1 MPHTARP
8 VRIVRASF
16 VNRKG
21 LWSGERSVIDD
32 GCARH
37 RVPRLARGLGA
48 LVGGFGEHLPA
59 ARSWPGRAFRH
70 VRTAAA
76 AYAVLL
82 LSLVLTG
89 LAWYYVRE
97 TVEEQNHVRF
107 DETVQATKA
116 AVDRRTDAY
125 LDALFGARGVFLA
138 SNAVEREE
146 WESYVNGI
154 ETKSRLEGLQAL
166 GFARY
171 VKPDEREDFAR
182 VAEREGRPPMR
193 PDLDPGRERSAY
205 FPLTLVAPLD
215 EANLSMINQDFYTDP
230 AHRMAMNQA
239 RDSGKPR
246 ATRLVYVLT
255 EPPTGSSAD
264 LTLGAGFAVYL
275 PVYDEAM
282 PAETR
287 AERRSALKGF
297 VVGYFRRDGLF
308 DDVFG
313 SGFHPSIDFEVY
325 DGADAGTSALLYDDD
340 GVQHAG
346 DEEFH
351 PLFSRQNQS
360 EVAGRRWSLYF
371 ATIHKFNKGTESNL
385 PAFVLAS
392 GIGISLLLFGITWM
406 LVRSRLLAE
415 DASKDLEDANRE
427 LEGAN
432 RELEAFSYS
441 VSHDLRAPLR
451 TIDGFSQI
459 LQEDYEEVLEDE
471 GLDYLGRVRAAS
483 GHMAALIDD
492 LLDLS
497 RVGRRPLRR
506 ESVDL
511 TRLASEAIEDLRAA
525 QPERNVEFV
534 AEQDIKAFGDVSLL
548 KVALENL
555 LGNAWKFTE
564 REEEARIEFGADWR
578 PRPGYLAPVYFVR
591 DNGAGFDQTYSD
603 KLFGAFQ
610 RLHGQDEFE
619 GTGIGLATVARIIHR
634 HGGRVWAEGEVG
646 EGATFYFTLG
656 GRDQG
661 DRAPS
666 AKKAELA

>member
-1 MPHTARP
+1 L
-8 VRIVRASF
+8 RA
-16 VNRKG
+16 V
-21 LWSGERSVIDD
+21 
-32 GCARH
+32 
-37 RVPRLARGLGA
+37 
-48 LVGGFGEHLPA
+48 
-59 ARSWPGRAFRH
+59 RSWPGRVFRH
-70 VRTAAA
+70 LRTAAA
-76 AYAVLL
+76 AYVVLL

-89 LAWYYVRE
+89 LAWYYVRG

-107 DETVQATKA
+107 DETVQATRA

-146 WESYVNGI
+146 WESYVRGI
-154 ETKSRLEGLQAL
+154 EIKTRLQGLQAL

-171 VKPDEREDFAR
+171 VKPEERGAFVQNVR
-182 VAEREGRPPMR
+182 QEGQQEMR
-193 PDLDPGRERSAY
+193 PDLDPGGERSAY
-205 FPLTLVAPLD
+205 FPLTLVAPLAQ
-215 EANLSMINQDFYTDP
+215 ANLNMINHDYYTDP
-230 AHRMAMNQA
+230 AHRVAMDRA
-239 RDSGKPR
+239 RDSGTPR
-246 ATRLVYVLT
+246 ATRMIYVMT
-255 EPPTGSSAD
+255 EPPEGSSAD
-264 LTLGAGFAVYL
+264 LALGSGFAVYL
-275 PVYDEAM
+275 PVYDEAK
-282 PAETR
+282 PVDST
-287 AERRSALKGF
+287 AERRRALKGF

-313 SGFHPSIDFEVY
+313 SGFDPAIDFEVY
-325 DGADAGTSALLYDDD
+325 DGADPGSSTLLYDED
-340 GVQHAG
+340 GVQRAG
-346 DEEFH
+346 EEKYH
-351 PLFSRQNQS
+351 PLFSRQDRS

-371 ATIHKFNKGTESNL
+371 ATLPGFNKGAESAL

-392 GIGISLLLFGITWM
+392 GIGASLLLFGISWM
-406 LVRSRLLAE
+406 LVRSRILAE

-459 LQEDYEEVLEDE
+459 LQEDYENVLDGE

-483 GHMAALIDD
+483 GNMATLIDD

-497 RVGRRPLRR
+497 RVSRRPLRR

-511 TRLASEAIEDLRAA
+511 TRLATGIIEDLRAA
-525 QPERNVEFV
+525 QPDRNVQFV
-534 AEQDIKAFGDVSLL
+534 AGEDIKAYGDVSLL

-564 REEEARIEFGADWR
+564 RKEEARIEFGADRR
-578 PRPGYLAPVYFVR
+578 PRPGFLAPVYFVR
-591 DNGAGFDQTYSD
+591 DNGAGFDQAYSD

-634 HGGRVWAEGEVG
+634 HGGRVWADSEVG

>member
-1 MPHTARP
+1 
-8 VRIVRASF
+8 
-16 VNRKG
+16 
-21 LWSGERSVIDD
+21 
-32 GCARH
+32 
-37 RVPRLARGLGA
+37 
-48 LVGGFGEHLPA
+48 
-59 ARSWPGRAFRH
+59 

-82 LSLVLTG
+82 LSLLLTG
-89 LAWYYVRE
+89 LAWYYVQA
-97 TVEEQNHVRF
+97 TVEEQNNVRF

-154 ETKSRLEGLQAL
+154 ETKTRLEGLQAL

-171 VKPDEREDFAR
+171 VSPDKREDFEQEAR
-182 VAEREGRPPMR
+182 EQGRPLMR
-193 PDLDPGRERSAY
+193 PDLDPGGERSAY

-215 EANLSMINQDFYTDP
+215 RANLNMINRDYYTDP
-230 AHRMAMNQA
+230 AHKMAMDKA
-239 RDSGKPR
+239 RDSGSPR
-246 ATRLVYVLT
+246 ATRMVYVLT
-255 EPPTGSSAD
+255 EPPANSTAD
-264 LTLGAGFAVYL
+264 LAFGPGFAVYL
-275 PVYDEAM
+275 PVYDEAK
-282 PAETR
+282 PTGTR
-287 AERRSALKGF
+287 AERRRALKGF

-313 SGFHPSIDFEVY
+313 SGFDPDIDFEVY
-325 DGADAGTSALLYDDD
+325 DGADVGSSALLYDDD
-340 GVQHAG
+340 RIQHAG
-346 DEEFH
+346 DAEFD
-351 PLFSRQNQS
+351 PLFSRQEQS

-371 ATIHKFNKGTESNL
+371 ATLPEFKRGAESNL
-385 PAFVLAS
+385 PDFVLAS
-392 GIGISLLLFGITWM
+392 GIGISLLLFGISWM
-406 LVRSRLLAE
+406 LVRSRILAE

-459 LQEDYEEVLEDE
+459 LQEDYEAVLDEE

-483 GHMAALIDD
+483 AHMAMLIDD

-497 RVGRRPLRR
+497 RVSRRPLRR
-506 ESVDL
+506 EPVDL
-511 TRLASEAIEDLRAA
+511 AGLATEIIEDLRAA
-525 QPERNVEFV
+525 EPERNVEFE
-534 AEQDIKAFGDVSLL
+534 AGGDIKAYGDVSLL
-548 KVALENL
+548 KGALENL

-564 REEEARIEFGADWR
+564 REGVGRIEFGVDRR
-578 PRPGYLAPVYFVR
+578 PRPGLLGPVYFVR
-591 DNGAGFDQTYSD
+591 DNGAGFDQAYSD

-661 DRAPS
+661 DRTAS

>member
-1 MPHTARP
+1 MR
-8 VRIVRASF
+8 F
-16 VNRKG
+16 
-21 LWSGERSVIDD
+21 
-32 GCARH
+32 
-37 RVPRLARGLGA
+37 
-48 LVGGFGEHLPA
+48 
-59 ARSWPGRAFRH
+59 WPGRVFRH
-70 VRTAAA
+70 VRIAAA

-89 LAWYYVRE
+89 LAWYYVQV
-97 TVEEQNHVRF
+97 TVEEQNNVRF

-146 WESYVNGI
+146 WESYVKGI
-154 ETKSRLEGLQAL
+154 ETKTRLEGLQAL

-171 VKPDEREDFAR
+171 VSPEKREDF
-182 VAEREGRPPMR
+182 ERRASEQGRPPMR
-193 PDLDPGRERSAY
+193 PDLDPGGERSAY

-215 EANLSMINQDFYTDP
+215 RANLNMINHDYYTDP
-230 AHRMAMNQA
+230 AHKMAMDKA
-239 RDSGKPR
+239 RDSGSPR

-255 EPPTGSSAD
+255 EPRANSSAD
-264 LTLGAGFAVYL
+264 LAFGPGFAVYL
-275 PVYDEAM
+275 PVYDEAK
-282 PAETR
+282 PTETR
-287 AERRSALKGF
+287 AERRRALNGF

-313 SGFHPSIDFEVY
+313 SGFDPAIDFEVY
-325 DGADAGTSALLYDDD
+325 DGADAGSSTLLYDDD
-340 GVQHAG
+340 RVQHAG
-346 DEEFH
+346 DKEFD
-351 PLFSRQNQS
+351 PLFSRQERS

-371 ATIHKFNKGTESNL
+371 ATLPEFKKGAESNL
-385 PAFVLAS
+385 PAFVFAS
-392 GIGISLLLFGITWM
+392 GIGISLLLFGISWM

-459 LQEDYEEVLEDE
+459 LQEDYEAVLDEE

-483 GHMAALIDD
+483 AHMAMLIDD

-497 RVGRRPLRR
+497 RVSRRPLRR
-506 ESVDL
+506 EPID
-511 TRLASEAIEDLRAA
+511 LASLAAEIIDDLRAA
-525 QPERNVEFV
+525 EPERNVEFV
-534 AEQDIKAFGDVSLL
+534 AGEDIRANGDVSLL

-564 REEEARIEFGADWR
+564 RVEVARIEFGVDRR
-578 PRPGYLAPVYFVR
+578 PRPGFLGPVYFVR
-591 DNGAGFDQTYSD
+591 DNGAGFDQAYSD

-661 DRAPS
+661 DRTTA

>member
-1 MPHTARP
+1 MGGIRP
-8 VRIVRASF
+8 QLRAMM
-16 VNRKG
+16 
-21 LWSGERSVIDD
+21 
-32 GCARH
+32 A
-37 RVPRLARGLGA
+37 
-48 LVGGFGEHLPA
+48 
-59 ARSWPGRAFRH
+59 WPGRVYRH
-70 VRTAAA
+70 LRTAAA
-76 AYAVLL
+76 AYLVLL
-82 LSLVLTG
+82 LSLLLTG
-89 LAWYYVRE
+89 LAWYYVRG

-138 SNAVEREE
+138 SNAVERGE
-146 WESYVNGI
+146 WKSYVNGI

-171 VKPDEREDFAR
+171 VAPEEREEFLQKAR
-182 VAEREGRPPMR
+182 QEGRPEMR
-193 PDLDPGRERSAY
+193 PDLQPGGERSAY

-215 EANLSMINQDFYTDP
+215 RANTSMINHDYYTDP
-230 AHRMAMNQA
+230 AHKKAMNRA
-239 RDSGKPR
+239 RDSGSPR
-246 ATRLVYVLT
+246 ATRMVYVLT
-255 EPPTGSSAD
+255 EPHGGSSAD
-264 LTLGAGFAVYL
+264 LTLGQGFAVYL
-275 PVYDEAM
+275 PVYDEAE
-282 PAETR
+282 PSNNT
-287 AERRSALKGF
+287 AERRRALKGF
-297 VVGYFRRDGLF
+297 IVGYFRRDGLF

-313 SGFHPSIDFEVY
+313 SGFDPAIDFEVY
-325 DGADAGTSALLYDDD
+325 DGTDAESSALLYDED
-340 GVQHAG
+340 GVQRAG
-346 DEEFH
+346 DERYD
-351 PLFSRQNQS
+351 PLFSRQDQS
-360 EVAGRRWSLYF
+360 VVAGREWSLYF
-371 ATIHKFNKGTESNL
+371 ATLHGFNKGGAESNL
-385 PAFVLAS
+385 PAFVLAC
-392 GIGISLLLFGITWM
+392 GIGVSLLLFGISWM
-406 LVRSRLLAE
+406 LVRSRILAE

-432 RELEAFSYS
+432 RELETFSYS

-459 LQEDYEEVLEDE
+459 LQEDYEEVLDDE

-483 GHMAALIDD
+483 AHMAALIDD

-497 RVGRRPLRR
+497 RVSRKPLRR
-506 ESVDL
+506 EPIDL
-511 TRLASEAIEDLRAA
+511 TLLATEIVEDLRAA
-525 QPERNVEFV
+525 EPGRNVEFM
-534 AEQDIKAFGDVSLL
+534 AGEGIEAYGDVSLL

-564 REEEARIEFGADWR
+564 REEEARIEFGADRR
-578 PRPGYLAPVYFVR
+578 PRPGTLAPVYFVR
-591 DNGAGFDQTYSD
+591 DNGAGFDQAYSD

-661 DRAPS
+661 DRGAP

>member
-1 MPHTARP
+1 L
-8 VRIVRASF
+8 RA
-16 VNRKG
+16 V
-21 LWSGERSVIDD
+21 
-32 GCARH
+32 
-37 RVPRLARGLGA
+37 
-48 LVGGFGEHLPA
+48 
-59 ARSWPGRAFRH
+59 RSWPGRVFRH
-70 VRTAAA
+70 LRTAAA
-76 AYAVLL
+76 AYVVLL

-89 LAWYYVRE
+89 LAWYYVRG

-107 DETVQATKA
+107 DETVQATRA

-146 WESYVNGI
+146 WESYVRGI
-154 ETKSRLEGLQAL
+154 EIKTRLQGLQAL

-171 VKPDEREDFAR
+171 VKPEERGAFVQNVR
-182 VAEREGRPPMR
+182 QEGQQEMR
-193 PDLDPGRERSAY
+193 PDLDPGGERSAY
-205 FPLTLVAPLD
+205 FPLTLVAPLAQ
-215 EANLSMINQDFYTDP
+215 ANLNMINHDYYTDP
-230 AHRMAMNQA
+230 AHRVAMDRA
-239 RDSGKPR
+239 RDSGTPR
-246 ATRLVYVLT
+246 ATRMIYVMT
-255 EPPTGSSAD
+255 EPPEGSSAD
-264 LTLGAGFAVYL
+264 LALGSGFAVYL
-275 PVYDEAM
+275 PVYDEAK
-282 PAETR
+282 PVDST
-287 AERRSALKGF
+287 AERRRALKGF

-313 SGFHPSIDFEVY
+313 SGFDPAIDFEVY
-325 DGADAGTSALLYDDD
+325 DGADPGSSTLLYDED
-340 GVQHAG
+340 GVQRAG
-346 DEEFH
+346 EEKYH
-351 PLFSRQNQS
+351 PLFSRQDRS

-371 ATIHKFNKGTESNL
+371 ATLPGFNKGAESAL

-392 GIGISLLLFGITWM
+392 GIGASLLLFGISWM
-406 LVRSRLLAE
+406 LVRSRILAE

-459 LQEDYEEVLEDE
+459 LQEDYENVLDGE

-483 GHMAALIDD
+483 GNMATLIDD

-497 RVGRRPLRR
+497 RVSRRPLRR

-511 TRLASEAIEDLRAA
+511 TRLATGIIEDLRAA
-525 QPERNVEFV
+525 QPDRNVQFV
-534 AEQDIKAFGDVSLL
+534 AGEDIKAYGDVSLL

-564 REEEARIEFGADWR
+564 RKEEARIEFGADRR
-578 PRPGYLAPVYFVR
+578 PRPGFLAPVYFVR
-591 DNGAGFDQTYSD
+591 DNGAGFDQAYSD

-634 HGGRVWAEGEVG
+634 HGGRVWADSEVG

-666 AKKAELA
+666 AKKTELA

>member
-1 MPHTARP
+1 L
-8 VRIVRASF
+8 RA
-16 VNRKG
+16 V
-21 LWSGERSVIDD
+21 
-32 GCARH
+32 
-37 RVPRLARGLGA
+37 
-48 LVGGFGEHLPA
+48 
-59 ARSWPGRAFRH
+59 RSWPGRVFRH
-70 VRTAAA
+70 LRTAAA
-76 AYAVLL
+76 AYVVLL

-89 LAWYYVRE
+89 LAWYYVRG

-107 DETVQATKA
+107 DETVQATRA

-146 WESYVNGI
+146 WESYVRGI
-154 ETKSRLEGLQAL
+154 EIKTRLQGLQAL

-171 VKPDEREDFAR
+171 VKPEERGAFVQNVR
-182 VAEREGRPPMR
+182 QEGQQEMR
-193 PDLDPGRERSAY
+193 PDLDPGGERSAY
-205 FPLTLVAPLD
+205 FPLTLVAPLAQ
-215 EANLSMINQDFYTDP
+215 ANLNMINHDYYTDP
-230 AHRMAMNQA
+230 AHRVAMDRA
-239 RDSGKPR
+239 RDSGTPR
-246 ATRLVYVLT
+246 ATRMIYVMT
-255 EPPTGSSAD
+255 EPPEGSSAD
-264 LTLGAGFAVYL
+264 LALGSGFAVYL
-275 PVYDEAM
+275 PVYDETK
-282 PAETR
+282 PVDST
-287 AERRSALKGF
+287 AERRRALKGF

-313 SGFHPSIDFEVY
+313 SGFDPAIDFEVY
-325 DGADAGTSALLYDDD
+325 DGADPGSSTLLYDED
-340 GVQHAG
+340 GVQRAG
-346 DEEFH
+346 EEKYH
-351 PLFSRQNQS
+351 PLFSRQDRS

-371 ATIHKFNKGTESNL
+371 ATLPEFNKGAESAL

-392 GIGISLLLFGITWM
+392 GIGASLLLFGISWM
-406 LVRSRLLAE
+406 LVRSRILAE

-459 LQEDYEEVLEDE
+459 LQEDYENVLDGE

-483 GHMAALIDD
+483 GNMATLIDD

-497 RVGRRPLRR
+497 RVSRRPLRR

-511 TRLASEAIEDLRAA
+511 TRLATGIIEDLRAA
-525 QPERNVEFV
+525 QPDRNVQFV
-534 AEQDIKAFGDVSLL
+534 AGEDIKAYGDVSLL

-564 REEEARIEFGADWR
+564 RKEEARIEFGADRR
-578 PRPGYLAPVYFVR
+578 PRPGFLAPVYFVR
-591 DNGAGFDQTYSD
+591 DNGAGFDQAYSD

-634 HGGRVWAEGEVG
+634 HGGRVWADSEVG

>member
-1 MPHTARP
+1 
-8 VRIVRASF
+8 VRF
-16 VNRKG
+16 
-21 LWSGERSVIDD
+21 
-32 GCARH
+32 
-37 RVPRLARGLGA
+37 
-48 LVGGFGEHLPA
+48 
-59 ARSWPGRAFRH
+59 WPGRVFRH

-82 LSLVLTG
+82 LSLLLTG
-89 LAWYYVRE
+89 LAWYYVQA
-97 TVEEQNHVRF
+97 TVEEQNNVRF

-154 ETKSRLEGLQAL
+154 ETKTRLEGLQAL

-171 VKPDEREDFAR
+171 VSPDKREDFEQEAR
-182 VAEREGRPPMR
+182 EQGRPLMR
-193 PDLDPGRERSAY
+193 PDLDPGGERSAY

-215 EANLSMINQDFYTDP
+215 RANLNMINRDYYTDP
-230 AHRMAMNQA
+230 AHKMAMDKA
-239 RDSGKPR
+239 RDSGSPR
-246 ATRLVYVLT
+246 ATRMVYVLT
-255 EPPTGSSAD
+255 EPPANSTAD
-264 LTLGAGFAVYL
+264 LAFGPGFAVYL
-275 PVYDEAM
+275 PVYDEAK
-282 PAETR
+282 PTGTR
-287 AERRSALKGF
+287 AERRRALKGF

-313 SGFHPSIDFEVY
+313 SGFDPDIDFEVY
-325 DGADAGTSALLYDDD
+325 DGADVGSSALLYDDD
-340 GVQHAG
+340 RIQHAG
-346 DEEFH
+346 DAEFD
-351 PLFSRQNQS
+351 PLFSRQEQS

-371 ATIHKFNKGTESNL
+371 ATLPEFKRGAESNL
-385 PAFVLAS
+385 PDFVLAS
-392 GIGISLLLFGITWM
+392 GIGISLLLFGISWM
-406 LVRSRLLAE
+406 LVRSRILAE

-459 LQEDYEEVLEDE
+459 LQEDYEAVLDEE

-483 GHMAALIDD
+483 AHMAMLIDD

-497 RVGRRPLRR
+497 RVSRRPLRR
-506 ESVDL
+506 EPVDL
-511 TRLASEAIEDLRAA
+511 ASLATEIIEDLRASE
-525 QPERNVEFV
+525 PERNVEFE
-534 AEQDIKAFGDVSLL
+534 AGGDIKAYGDVSLL
-548 KVALENL
+548 KGALENL

-564 REEEARIEFGADWR
+564 REGVGRIEFGVDRR
-578 PRPGYLAPVYFVR
+578 PRPGLLGPVYFVR
-591 DNGAGFDQTYSD
+591 DNGAGFDQAYSD

-661 DRAPS
+661 DRTAS

>member
-1 MPHTARP
+1 
-8 VRIVRASF
+8 VRI
-16 VNRKG
+16 
-21 LWSGERSVIDD
+21 
-32 GCARH
+32 
-37 RVPRLARGLGA
+37 
-48 LVGGFGEHLPA
+48 
-59 ARSWPGRAFRH
+59 
-70 VRTAAA
+70 AAA

-82 LSLVLTG
+82 LSLLLTG
-89 LAWYYVRE
+89 LAWYYVRA
-97 TVEEQNHVRF
+97 TVDEQNSVRF

-125 LDALFGARGVFLA
+125 LDALFGGRGVFLA

-154 ETKSRLEGLQAL
+154 ETKTRLEGLQAL

-171 VKPDEREDFAR
+171 VSPDKREDFEQKAR
-182 VAEREGRPPMR
+182 EEGRPRMR
-193 PDLDPGRERSAY
+193 PDLDLGGERSAY
-205 FPLTLVAPLD
+205 FPLTLVAPLGR
-215 EANLSMINQDFYTDP
+215 ANLNMINHDYYTDP
-230 AHRMAMNQA
+230 AHKMAMDKA
-239 RDSGKPR
+239 RDSGSPR

-255 EPPTGSSAD
+255 EPRANSSAD
-264 LTLGAGFAVYL
+264 LALGPGFAVYL
-275 PVYDEAM
+275 PVYDETK
-282 PAETR
+282 PTGTR
-287 AERRSALKGF
+287 AERRKALNGF

-313 SGFHPSIDFEVY
+313 SGFDPAIDFEVY
-325 DGADAGTSALLYDDD
+325 DGADAGSSTLLYDDD

-346 DEEFH
+346 DKEFD
-351 PLFSRQNQS
+351 PLFSRQDQS
-360 EVAGRRWSLYF
+360 VVAGRRWSLYF
-371 ATIHKFNKGTESNL
+371 ATLPEFNEVAESNL

-392 GIGISLLLFGITWM
+392 GIGISLLLFSISWL
-406 LVRSRLLAE
+406 LVRSRILAE

-459 LQEDYEEVLEDE
+459 LQEDYEPVLEEE

-483 GHMAALIDD
+483 AHMAMLIDE

-497 RVGRRPLRR
+497 RVSRRPLRR
-506 ESVDL
+506 EPVDL
-511 TRLASEAIEDLRAA
+511 VSLAKEIIEVLRAA
-525 QPERNVEFV
+525 EPERNVEFV
-534 AEQDIKAFGDVSLL
+534 AGGDIKAYGDVSLL

-564 REEEARIEFGADWR
+564 REEEARIEFGVGR
-578 PRPGYLAPVYFVR
+578 RPGLPVPVYFVR
-591 DNGAGFDQTYSD
+591 DNGAGFDQAYSD

-661 DRAPS
+661 DRTAS
-666 AKKAELA
+666 AKKSELA